1 MKPQKYLNIAADTY
15 DAKSKIYGDNYKM
28 IGKVLAALFPEGLKL
43 KGEEDF
49 NRFHLFLLSLV
60 KKTRY
65 AVNFDAGG
73 HEDSVLDDIVY
84 LAMLQEVDAD
94 SNATFSYES
103 KKKDKKDD

>member
-1 MKPQKYLNIAADTY
+1 MKPQKYLNIAAETY
-15 DAKSKIYGDNYKM
+15 DAKSKVYGDNYKM
-28 IGKVLAALFPEGLKL
+28 IGKVLEALFPDGLKL
-43 KGEEDF
+43 KGEDDF

-65 AVNFDAGG
+65 AVNFDDGG

-94 SNATFSYES
+94 ANATFKTSG
-103 KKKDKKDD
+103 KKKDNKDD